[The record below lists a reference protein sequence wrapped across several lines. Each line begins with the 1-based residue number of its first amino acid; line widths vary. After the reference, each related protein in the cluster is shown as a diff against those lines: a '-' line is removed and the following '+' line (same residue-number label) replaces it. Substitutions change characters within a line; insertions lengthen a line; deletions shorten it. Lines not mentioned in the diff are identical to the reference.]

1 MICSVRGQSDI
12 MVGMASGI
20 NFVSRDCKDGEVKK
34 PVAFTKIEEHLD
46 WIYYV
51 IDEEKKATYRKENST
66 STTDGAETKH
76 LTHLALIAAFCIILM
91 I

>member
-1 MICSVRGQSDI
+1 

-20 NFVSRDCKDGEVKK
+20 NYVSRDCKDGEAPK
-34 PVAFTKIEEHLD
+34 PVAFTKIEHHLK
-46 WIYYV
+46 WIEWV
-51 IDEEKKATYRKENST
+51 LETERRATIRLENST

-91 I
+91 T

>member
-1 MICSVRGQSDI
+1 

-20 NFVSRDCKDGEVKK
+20 NFVSRDCKDGELKK
-34 PVAFTKIEEHLD
+34 PVAFTKIEDHLD

-51 IDEEKKATYRKENST
+51 IKTENRATYRKENST

-91 I
+91 T